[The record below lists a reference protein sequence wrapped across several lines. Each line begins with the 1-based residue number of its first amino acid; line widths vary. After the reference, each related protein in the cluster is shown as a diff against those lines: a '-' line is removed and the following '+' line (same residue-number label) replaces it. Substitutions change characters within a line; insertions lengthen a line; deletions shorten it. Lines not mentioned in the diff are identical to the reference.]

1 VDAVKLE
8 LRIETLVLRGLGAGM
23 QHEIRAVMERELAE
37 LFRAEGPAPSLHR
50 PRDLSR
56 LDGGTIRVGPTV
68 TGRAI
73 GKQLAQSVY
82 RGIAG

>member
-23 QHEIRAVMERELAE
+23 QHEIRAAMERELAE
-37 LFRAEGPAPSLHR
+37 LFRAEGLAPSLRR

-56 LDGGTIRVGPTV
+56 LDAGTIRVGPTR

-73 GKQLAQSVY
+73 GEQLAQSVH
-82 RGIAG
+82 RGIVG